1 MTGRPGAPEISVII
15 PTFNRRPILLRCL
28 AALTEQTIDSARFEV
43 IVVDDGSSDGT
54 AGAVESFAGDAPISI
69 TVLTQPNSGANTARN
84 RAVEQA
90 RGNLALILNDDSIA
104 TPALIAEHLRLH
116 AAHPGQ
122 GDAVLGRLNLCLDP
136 PPGLFERLHHDDRL
150 DALAEGTDLGWQA
163 FYTFNLSAKTALLR
177 RHGGFDADL
186 RWHEDIEFGWRLRA
200 DGLQVLWAPGA
211 LAYHLHPMQEAA
223 WLGIASREG
232 KALATWLTRRPDMRG
247 ELVALGLHSRR
258 LGTRAARHA
267 VADAAINGWTEPAWL
282 ALARLLAR
290 TAPDVAA
297 MAYRKIFQ
305 ARKRRA
311 IDAALSSGP

>member
-1 MTGRPGAPEISVII
+1 MKGGPPEISVVI

-28 AALTEQTIDSARFEV
+28 GALADQAIDPARFDV

-54 AGAVESFAGDAPISI
+54 AGAAEGFARTAPMAM

-84 RAVEQA
+84 LAIGQA
-90 RGNLALILNDDSIA
+90 RGTLVLILNDDSIA
-104 TPALIAEHLRLH
+104 SPGLVGEHLRLH
-116 AAHPGQ
+116 AAYPAV
-122 GDAVLGRLNLCLDP
+122 GDSVLGRLDLLPDP
-136 PPGLFERLHHDDRL
+136 PPGLFERLHHDHRL

-177 RHGGFDADL
+177 RHGGFDAGL

-200 DGLQVLWAPGA
+200 DGLRVVWAPGA
-211 LAYHLHPMQEAA
+211 LAHHLHPMQEAA
-223 WLGIASREG
+223 WLGIATREG
-232 KALATWLTRRPDMRG
+232 TALATWLTRRPDMQA

-258 LGTRAARHA
+258 LGTRDARHA
-267 VADAAINGWTEPAWL
+267 AADLAINAWTEPAL
-282 ALARLLAR
+282 LRLARLLAR
-290 TAPDVAA
+290 PAPGVAA

-311 IDAALSSGP
+311 IDAALSGGS